1 MGMAMMKYMPLRA
14 FMSFGGMTLE
24 VTGTNTLQS
33 GVARA
38 GIEVQSGAT
47 LEIGGGGV
55 LEAFGGEE
63 GAGIVGGTVRIVSG
77 TMRVRGDGPTSDFV
91 TEETRILGGSVLPVL
106 GRLSPAAS
114 NNIEQVY
121 CVTVP
126 GLSPSAPVTLEGL
139 DGYGT
144 DGIVADESGSV
155 YLWLT
160 NGIHFVT
167 ANGVL

>member
-1 MGMAMMKYMPLRA
+1 MVVVSNATSVTLNDLCLMTTNGQAESVFRV
-14 FMSFGGMTLE
+14 FGGMTLE

-77 TMRVRGDGPTSDFV
+77 TMRVRADGPTSDFV
-91 TEETRILGGSVLPVL
+91 TEKTRILGGSVL
-106 GRLSPAAS
+106 S
-114 NNIEQVY
+114 
-121 CVTVP
+121 
-126 GLSPSAPVTLEGL
+126 
-139 DGYGT
+139 
-144 DGIVADESGSV
+144 
-155 YLWLT
+155 
-160 NGIHFVT
+160 VT
-167 ANGVL
+167 ATARRALWPTRRVRSIFGSLTASIS